1 MANLKAYEIRFR
13 NSPRGKVRTVT
24 QFNADANL
32 AAAEGMESIR
42 QYEPEAEF
50 VAAWEVRDPRG
61 NAVEVGE
68 CTPEFLAFENL
79 GQRLSGEFY
88 ARDAETGEWEQI

>member
-1 MANLKAYEIRFR
+1 M
-13 NSPRGKVRTVT
+13 
-24 QFNADANL
+24 

-61 NAVEVGE
+61 RAMEAEAPADG
-68 CTPEFLAFENL
+68 
-79 GQRLSGEFY
+79 FY